1 MLMVIGALVIAGVIS
16 FTRMPVRQ
24 LPNVNFPFV
33 HATITDTGANPTD
46 IERLVVDP
54 MEQALSTVTGVVQM
68 TAVASPS
75 RGTVT
80 LEFQNGTNTS
90 IAAVDVSQAL
100 ARAARAFPVGSLA
113 PVITAANPSALPLMN
128 IAMSGRL
135 SQAQLYTL
143 AEERVAPAL
152 DQVAGI
158 ASVNVVGGRQP
169 QVNVLVE
176 PTAMEEYR
184 VSLAEIMAALAT
196 SNKSVPAGSVVQ
208 GGTTYLVRSSGLFHS
223 AAQLQGVVVAKRAG
237 GDVVLGD
244 VAQVSLGFA
253 RSGSAAE
260 LNGVPAVGLVITA
273 QSTANSLAVD
283 QAVHA
288 ALTALTPSL
297 PPGTQLTVVGNITR
311 FTRASLHD
319 VEFDLVLAV
328 LITGIV
334 LLAFLHRVQNT
345 LIVLA
350 AIPTSLIITFT
361 VMYALHFSL
370 DLISLMALSL
380 LIGILVDDAIVVL
393 ENINRHISLGEA
405 VREAAY
411 RGRMEIGAAAV
422 AITLTDVVVYGPT
435 AFLTGNVGQL
445 FREFGLTIT
454 AATLISLFISFTL
467 TPMLASRWLKPRALP
482 GGKPQP
488 DGAGPDGADQTSRAD
503 SPGTGLP
510 ATSSGAAQASA
521 AFSLGGIPPADQA
534 ARYSGAAPGD
544 GTNPGETASWPIGAT
559 AGSAAEETATLP
571 SGRFA
576 AAWERAYG
584 ALVAHYRRAVRW
596 SLRHRGT
603 VLLVALGALVF
614 SALAVPAGWVGTTF
628 APKEDIGT
636 FTVQLRFPPTV
647 TLAESQADVHALAAQ
662 LRHQSGVVEVYASAG
677 YGAGVGTGTGVGQ
690 ITVDLLPKGQR
701 PGLFTYYQ
709 PLVLRLARRYP
720 GMTAH
725 VAVQNPL
732 VLPGGRSLQIQL
744 TGSSLTTLQS
754 LAQSVQQR
762 IDTLGGVTNV
772 SNTALKPSPQLS
784 LTISQSEANYLG
796 ISSGAIGALLAEAVG
811 GRVAT
816 TLQPSASVPGIPVY
830 VQILDGAT
838 LSNQQLSDLPIPT
851 PHGMVP
857 LAQVAHVRHTIAPAR
872 LEFVNR
878 QLAVNVVASVVSNDL
893 GKVAIEA
900 AAALR
905 GMPMP
910 PGYTWT
916 LGGQVAQ
923 QQAAFGPLGA
933 ALALS
938 VVLIYMLLAALYE
951 SLLYPLILILT
962 LPLATVGAML
972 ALIVT
977 GNTLNIFSFIGLI
990 MLTGLVAKN
999 AILLVDYTG
1008 TLRRRGYPLIEALV
1022 EAGSVRMRPILMTTA
1037 TMVFAMLPLA
1047 ISNGAG
1053 SEDRQPMAV
1062 VVIGGV
1068 VTSTLLTL
1076 VVVPVM
1082 YSVMTQ
1088 FTDWVGRPHR
1098 SRLGVATQL
1107 SREPSGTAR

>member
-1 MLMVIGALVIAGVIS
+1 MNLTRISIERPVTILMVIGALVIAGVIS
-16 FTRMPVRQ
+16 FTRMPVRR

-33 HATITDTGANPTD
+33 RATIAYAGASPTD

-54 MEQALSTVTGVVQM
+54 MEQALSNVSGVVQM
-68 TAVASPS
+68 TAVASPG

-80 LEFQNGTNTS
+80 MQFQNGTDTS
-90 IAAVDVSQAL
+90 IASVNVSQAL
-100 ARAARAFPVGSLA
+100 SRAARAFPVGSLA

-135 SQAQLYTL
+135 SQSQLYTL
-143 AEERVAPAL
+143 AVDRVAPAL
-152 DQVAGI
+152 DQVAGV

-169 QVNVLVE
+169 QVNVLVN

-184 VSLAEIMAALAT
+184 VSLAEVMAALTA
-196 SNKSVPAGSVVQ
+196 SNKSTPAGSLVQ
-208 GGTTYLVRSSGLFHS
+208 NGTTYLVRTSGLFRS
-223 AAQLQGVVVAKRAG
+223 AAQLQAVVVAKRPGAN
-237 GDVVLGD
+237 VLLGD
-244 VAQVSLGFA
+244 VASVQVGFA
-253 RSGSAAE
+253 RQGSTAE

-283 QAVHA
+283 NAVHA
-288 ALTALTPSL
+288 ALAQLAPSL
-297 PPGTQLTVVGNITR
+297 PPGSRFAVVGNITR

-319 VEFDLVLAV
+319 VELDLALAV

-334 LLAFLHRVQNT
+334 LLAFLHRLQNT

-350 AIPTSLIITFT
+350 AIPTSLVITFT

-411 RGRMEIGAAAV
+411 KGRMEIGAAAV

-435 AFLTGNVGQL
+435 AFVTGNVGQL

-467 TPMLASRWLKPRALP
+467 TPMLASRWLKPRP
-482 GGKPQP
+482 GGA
-488 DGAGPDGADQTSRAD
+488 GAGTEGRSPTAADGSILEPSGGEAVD
-503 SPGTGLP
+503 P
-510 ATSSGAAQASA
+510 A
-521 AFSLGGIPPADQA
+521 PV
-534 ARYSGAAPGD
+534 
-544 GTNPGETASWPIGAT
+544 
-559 AGSAAEETATLP
+559 
-571 SGRFA
+571 GRFA
-576 AAWERAYG
+576 RAWEGAYG
-584 ALVAHYRRAVRW
+584 ALVTRYRQALRW
-596 SLRHRGT
+596 SLGHRGA
-603 VLLVALGALVF
+603 VLLVALGALAF

-647 TLAESQADVHALAAQ
+647 TLGESQADVHALAAGIRR
-662 LRHQSGVVEVYASAG
+662 LPGVTEVYASAG
-677 YGAGVGTGTGVGQ
+677 YGAGIGTGTGVGQ

-709 PLVLRLARRYP
+709 PLIVHLARTYP

-744 TGSSLTTLQS
+744 TGPSLTTLQS
-754 LAQSVQQR
+754 LAQTVQQR
-762 IDTLGGVTNV
+762 VSTLPGVTNV
-772 SNTALKPSPQLS
+772 SNTALKPSPQIS
-784 LTISQSEANYLG
+784 LTISHSEASYLG
-796 ISSGAIGALLAEAVG
+796 VSSGAIGAVVAQAVG
-811 GRVAT
+811 GRVVTA
-816 TLQPSASVPGIPVY
+816 LQPSASAPGTPVY
-830 VQILDGAT
+830 VQVQSGST
-838 LSNQQLSDLPIPT
+838 LSDQQLSDLPVPT
-851 PHGMVP
+851 PHGIVP
-857 LAQVAHVRHTIAPAR
+857 LAQVARIQYTVAPAR
-872 LEFVNR
+872 LNFVNR
-878 QLAVNVVASVVSNDL
+878 QLSVDVVATVVSHDL
-893 GKVAIEA
+893 GRVALLSA
-900 AAALR
+900 ATLR
-905 GMPMP
+905 GMALP
-910 PGYTWT
+910 PGYTWS

-938 VVLIYMLLAALYE
+938 VLLIYMLLAALYE

-972 ALIVT
+972 GLMVT
-977 GNTLNIFSFIGLI
+977 GHTLNIFSFIGLI

-1008 TLRRRGYPLIEALV
+1008 TLRRRGYALYDALV
-1022 EAGSVRMRPILMTTA
+1022 EAGSVRLRPILMTTA

-1082 YSVMTQ
+1082 YSLMTQ
-1088 FTDWVGRPHR
+1088 FADWLGHRAHRPGAPV
-1098 SRLGVATQL
+1098 SDLPQQA
-1107 SREPSGTAR
+1107 SGSVF